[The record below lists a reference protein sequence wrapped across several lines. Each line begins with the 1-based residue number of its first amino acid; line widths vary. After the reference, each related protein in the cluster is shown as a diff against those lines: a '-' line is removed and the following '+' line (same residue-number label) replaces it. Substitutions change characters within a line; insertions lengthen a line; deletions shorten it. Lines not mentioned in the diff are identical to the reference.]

1 MRAEGTLRRRSIA
14 FACVTLLG
22 ACTDTSGPDTPKAVL
37 TGLLVSNPV
46 AAGAMATTGNVGVS
60 RSAASPSLND
70 TIVYVSLTPGTASG
84 GSRATIHRV
93 GSADRLT
100 TAVLEGGFDPV
111 PINANVGGSIVVVVT
126 DQGGA
131 VVGQPLGLRVS
142 ARRPPVVVRT
152 EPPPRKRDVP
162 LNTAIVVVFSEP
174 VDPATL
180 SSSTVQLYRGT
191 TAIAGTAALLDGT
204 ATAAVFTATA
214 PLEPNADYR
223 LVVGD
228 GVRDLDGDALEK
240 GVITTF
246 TTGTTVLG
254 AVASVSVVPLDSPA
268 TIPVGFQL
276 QLLARLT
283 DAQGHELTGIA
294 VVWSSSAPT
303 IASVSA
309 AGLVSAVAPGTA
321 TIRATVDSVVGQ
333 GDVVVETGLPSV
345 GSVQVFPE
353 STRIAVGTTLGVWA
367 VIRDTAGYDL
377 RLPVTWTSSNEA
389 VATVSPGNGGAG
401 VTGVSNG
408 IVQVVGTVEG
418 KSDTAVVAVGPAGTI
433 VALLLSPPSPTL
445 VLMATVQLQ
454 AQARDDQGFLTPI
467 DSTQVVWSSS
477 DASIAT
483 ISKGLVTGI
492 AGGTTTM
499 TATWNG
505 HEATA
510 SISVVSLSFASIS
523 TSFQTTCGITLD
535 HAAFCWGYGNDGE
548 LGDGQIEFEKLLPVA
563 VVGGHRFA
571 TVSVG
576 GGLTC
581 ALDDTGAQF
590 CWGGM
595 IPGLDDCIN
604 GPCDLSP
611 AAVPGGLKFGT
622 LKVGGTFICALAVDS
637 LAYCWGRTLWGF
649 SGTGDSTS
657 FWIATPH
664 AVVGGRK
671 FAAITVGDTHACA
684 LTPAG
689 AAYCWGF
696 NGWGQLGTGD
706 KDDSPQ
712 PRAVTGGLTF
722 SSISAGGD
730 NTCAL
735 TSAGAAYC
743 WGYKAAEAVTQPLLV
758 ASANPFVALDVG
770 DNGQKCGLTSVGT
783 ITCWDWGTR
792 QVPDATGNF
801 TTLSVGEETVCGVT
815 AAHVGYCWGNNFN
828 GHLGDGTTTDSNV
841 PVKVLGQP

>member
-1 MRAEGTLRRRSIA
+1 MVQLRR
-14 FACVTLLG
+14 F
-22 ACTDTSGPDTPKAVL
+22 
-37 TGLLVSNPV
+37 
-46 AAGAMATTGNVGVS
+46 
-60 RSAASPSLND
+60 
-70 TIVYVSLTPGTASG
+70 
-84 GSRATIHRV
+84 
-93 GSADRLT
+93 DR
-100 TAVLEGGFDPV
+100 
-111 PINANVGGSIVVVVT
+111 
-126 DQGGA
+126 
-131 VVGQPLGLRVS
+131 
-142 ARRPPVVVRT
+142 
-152 EPPPRKRDVP
+152 
-162 LNTAIVVVFSEP
+162 
-174 VDPATL
+174 
-180 SSSTVQLYRGT
+180 
-191 TAIAGTAALLDGT
+191 
-204 ATAAVFTATA
+204 
-214 PLEPNADYR
+214 
-223 LVVGD
+223 
-228 GVRDLDGDALEK
+228 
-240 GVITTF
+240 
-246 TTGTTVLG
+246 
-254 AVASVSVVPLDSPA
+254 
-268 TIPVGFQL
+268 
-276 QLLARLT
+276 
-283 DAQGHELTGIA
+283 
-294 VVWSSSAPT
+294 
-303 IASVSA
+303 
-309 AGLVSAVAPGTA
+309 
-321 TIRATVDSVVGQ
+321 
-333 GDVVVETGLPSV
+333 
-345 GSVQVFPE
+345 
-353 STRIAVGTTLGVWA
+353 
-367 VIRDTAGYDL
+367 YDL
-377 RLPVTWTSSNEA
+377 
-389 VATVSPGNGGAG
+389 
-401 VTGVSNG
+401 
-408 IVQVVGTVEG
+408 
-418 KSDTAVVAVGPAGTI
+418 
-433 VALLLSPPSPTL
+433 
-445 VLMATVQLQ
+445 
-454 AQARDDQGFLTPI
+454 
-467 DSTQVVWSSS
+467 
-477 DASIAT
+477 
-483 ISKGLVTGI
+483 
-492 AGGTTTM
+492 
-499 TATWNG
+499 
-505 HEATA
+505 
-510 SISVVSLSFASIS
+510 
-523 TSFQTTCGITLD
+523 
-535 HAAFCWGYGNDGE
+535 CWGYGNDGE

-664 AVVGGRK
+664 SVVGGRK